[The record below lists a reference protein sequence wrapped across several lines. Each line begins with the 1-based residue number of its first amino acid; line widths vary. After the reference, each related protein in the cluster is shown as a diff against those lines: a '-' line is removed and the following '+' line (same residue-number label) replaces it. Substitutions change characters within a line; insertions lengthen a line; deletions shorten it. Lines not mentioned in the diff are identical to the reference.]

1 MPNWVKD
8 PDDWELYEE
17 DMQELSRFWYDDWVN
32 RIEFDEA
39 SRST

>member
-17 DMQELSRFWYDDWVN
+17 DMLELSRFWYDDWVDK
-32 RIEFDEA
+32 IEFDA
-39 SRST
+39 ANNNA

>member
-17 DMQELSRFWYDDWVN
+17 DMQELSHFWYDDWIN
-32 RIEFDEA
+32 NIEFDIA
-39 SRST
+39 NNNT